1 MFDLQDSTSHKRLKE
16 YVTMA
21 EREEHQNVEE
31 QMSTQ
36 KLLNTMV
43 ASPNLIE
50 GRHQSHSATV
60 PKYEE

>member
-1 MFDLQDSTSHKRLKE
+1 
-16 YVTMA
+16 MA

-43 ASPNLIE
+43 ASPNPIE

>member
-43 ASPNLIE
+43 ASPNPIE
-50 GRHQSHSATV
+50 GGHQSHSATV